1 MEDSTMPVSKLKP
14 QHLQRA
20 ITAMHAGIERKEAGA
35 SVMAVASSSD
45 IILLETAPSLD
56 GSENPKEDS
65 IFLLASI
72 TKPFMSTAALQMV
85 EQGKLLYSD
94 QVKRHVPEFAC
105 YGKENVSV
113 WNLLTHTSGLADEA
127 CDPVWASKGEAG
139 ALLDATC
146 KSFLHFTPGS
156 QWEYCNTSW
165 WVTGEIIRRLSGL
178 TYPDYL
184 RQGIFEPLGMKDT
197 AFDFSGE
204 QASRM
209 MPVHDQDEHGRVSSP
224 ERLSYFKSIN
234 LAAGGLW
241 SSALDLV
248 KFGQA
253 MLNGLAGR
261 GTPIA
266 SKAGIAMMTRLH
278 TAGILERGDSS
289 PAAYGLGWSKNGSRV
304 GPIGTERAFGHGG
317 ATATL
322 LWIEPDYDLAFV
334 YLTNLWGM
342 DNRVAHMC
350 LNTVLAAMG

>member
-1 MEDSTMPVSKLKP
+1 MPITGLKP
-14 QHLQRA
+14 QHLERA
-20 ITAMHAGIERKEAGA
+20 VAAMHAGIERKQAGA
-35 SVMAVASSSD
+35 SVMAVANSSD

-56 GSENPKEDS
+56 GSENPREDS

-72 TKPFMSTAALQMV
+72 TKPFMGTAALQMV

-94 QVKRHVPEFAC
+94 LVKQHVPEFGC
-105 YGKENVSV
+105 YGKEGVAV

-127 CDPVWASKGEAG
+127 CEPAWASRGEAE
-139 ALLDATC
+139 AYLDATC
-146 KSFLHFTPGS
+146 KSFLHFTPGAE
-156 QWEYCNTSW
+156 WEYCNTSW
-165 WVTGEIIRRLSGL
+165 WVIGEIIRRLSGIA
-178 TYPDYL
+178 YPGYL

-197 AFDFSGE
+197 AFDFVGD
-204 QASRM
+204 QACRM
-209 MPVHDQDEHGRVSSP
+209 MPVHDQDEQGIVSSP
-224 ERLSYFKSIN
+224 EWLSHFKSIN

-253 MLNGLAGR
+253 MLNGLAGH
-261 GTPIA
+261 GSPIA
-266 SKAGIAMMTRLH
+266 SRAGIATMTRLH
-278 TAGILERGDSS
+278 TAGILERGGNTA
-289 PAAYGLGWSKNGSRV
+289 AAYSLGWGKPGSRCST
-304 GPIGTERAFGHGG
+304 IGTERAFGHGG

-322 LWIEPDYDLAFV
+322 LWIEPDYDLAFI